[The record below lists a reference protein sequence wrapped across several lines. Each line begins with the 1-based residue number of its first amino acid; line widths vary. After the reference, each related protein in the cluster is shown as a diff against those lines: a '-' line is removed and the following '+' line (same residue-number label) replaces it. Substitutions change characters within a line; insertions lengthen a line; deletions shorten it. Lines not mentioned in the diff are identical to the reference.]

1 MTEIPA
7 IFAALNRARVR
18 DLFVGGY
25 ASVVHGVP
33 RTTLD
38 VDLALDPNARNVEQ
52 ALQVLRGIGLLA
64 VTERVDEIL
73 ARGGVTAR
81 NDRSVDLLTSLPG
94 RPFRDLWT
102 RLTEVRVHGV
112 RIRLVS
118 RRDQIRLL
126 RAAGRPGDLQDA
138 ETLEEREE

>member
-7 IFAALNRARVR
+7 IFAALNRARMR
-18 DLFVGGY
+18 DLLVGGY

-38 VDLALDPNARNVEQ
+38 VDRALDPDARNVEQ
-52 ALQVLRGIGLLA
+52 ALRVLRGIGLLA

-81 NDRSVDLLTSLPG
+81 NDRSVDLLTSLP
-94 RPFRDLWT
+94 R
-102 RLTEVRVHGV
+102 
-112 RIRLVS
+112 S
-118 RRDQIRLL
+118 RGPE
-126 RAAGRPGDLQDA
+126 RASPS
-138 ETLEEREE
+138 TPTT